1 MLVFFFFFEERWF
14 FEVEFF
20 FFLFF
25 PPPCSIIF
33 QGRQKSALHILVVSL
48 RFHRVL
54 TRARTFP
61 FPYRSSRSSL
71 LTRRRGAD
79 WRCKECVVFADKRNR
94 AKKKVDDQTLLR
106 RLFPLSP
113 RCLFRFRASS
123 AWFSLA
129 GESPCPEGCTLCC
142 PVTTFVSSSSSERA
156 VKRSSRFRKKS
167 FSPFDAEIAI
177 LQNLSTSSS
186 FLFFHSRESKLT
198 LSPSPKNYLKKTT
211 VGCAPSTLNEAPQE
225 ALGGKAAAGGGGGA
239 SAATATSTSFSTSS
253 SALTRANSR
262 SLRKQPSPVR
272 AVARLLS
279 RKSRVVGGSGAD
291 DDAEGVGAF
300 FLSKVNEPGVGGG
313 SFGLAEELWDC
324 LPMARAAAAA
334 EAAAAAAAAEAAAKN
349 AAEGASSSSA
359 RGSRSGAGG
368 VASPGSSSASSS
380 ARKGGSVAAASAD
393 GGGGGGTTPRGSFLS
408 LARDTLAGA
417 LSSPVASLSGSRPGT
432 VVDKEKEKQEAG
444 GEGEEDDEAREA
456 LTDEQLRERITTS
469 GGARALALPSAG
481 FAARHAFCSLRGF
494 YPETPDKR
502 NQDAV
507 CAHERFGGDPEAL
520 LLAVF
525 DGHGNH
531 GAACSQFAMD
541 ALPAA
546 LLADSL
552 CRDAPELA
560 LRDAAATANRAL
572 HASPIDDSLSGTTAL
587 VALLVKDRL
596 LVANVG
602 DSRAVVG
609 VARPPPPSG
618 SGGVAAVA
626 LSWDHTPFRRDEY
639 ERVLRAGARVLTLD
653 QMEGI
658 KDPSKPCWTSE
669 DADSAD
675 PPRLW
680 MPDALYPGTAFT
692 RSLGDAAAERIG
704 VIPDPE
710 VRPRTLTASDRFLVL
725 ASDGVWEFMSNQDVV
740 DLVASEEARGDPQR
754 ASVLLC
760 VEAYRRWLLNETR
773 TDDITAA
780 ILWFDGEPGS
790 NKRKKDGLDSSSSLN
805 GSASAEG
812 GASTVAAAI
821 QRASMVS
828 VCERERERER
838 ESR

>member
-1 MLVFFFFFEERWF
+1 M
-14 FEVEFF
+14 
-20 FFLFF
+20 
-25 PPPCSIIF
+25 
-33 QGRQKSALHILVVSL
+33 
-48 RFHRVL
+48 
-54 TRARTFP
+54 
-61 FPYRSSRSSL
+61 
-71 LTRRRGAD
+71 
-79 WRCKECVVFADKRNR
+79 
-94 AKKKVDDQTLLR
+94 
-106 RLFPLSP
+106 
-113 RCLFRFRASS
+113 
-123 AWFSLA
+123 
-129 GESPCPEGCTLCC
+129 
-142 PVTTFVSSSSSERA
+142 
-156 VKRSSRFRKKS
+156 
-167 FSPFDAEIAI
+167 
-177 LQNLSTSSS
+177 
-186 FLFFHSRESKLT
+186 
-198 LSPSPKNYLKKTT
+198 
-211 VGCAPSTLNEAPQE
+211 GCAPSTLRETPHD
-225 ALGGKAAAGGGGGA
+225 ALGGKAAAETTK
-239 SAATATSTSFSTSS
+239 AALSTSTSS
-253 SALTRANSR
+253 SLQRSNSR
-262 SLRKQPSPVR
+262 PLRKQPSPAR

-300 FLSKVNEPGVGGG
+300 FSRSLEPGVGGG

-324 LPMARAAAAA
+324 LPGARRARAAA
-334 EAAAAAAAAEAAAKN
+334 EAAAAASEAVAGAGATTVPAPPSDAASPVPFASSTAAA
-349 AAEGASSSSA
+349 
-359 RGSRSGAGG
+359 
-368 VASPGSSSASSS
+368 
-380 ARKGGSVAAASAD
+380 ARKGGSVAAAAAP
-393 GGGGGGTTPRGSFLS
+393 PRGSLLS
-408 LARDTLAGA
+408 QARDALAGA
-417 LSSPVASLSGSRPGT
+417 LSSPTASLSGSRPGT
-432 VVDKEKEKQEAG
+432 AAAARAAAAEAAA
-444 GEGEEDDEAREA
+444 EEEDDGAAREEA

-587 VALLVKDRL
+587 VALLVRDRL

-658 KDPSKPCWTSE
+658 KDASKPCWTSE
-669 DADSAD
+669 AADSAD

-710 VRPRTLTASDRFLVL
+710 VRPRALTPSDRFLIL
-725 ASDGVWEFMSNQDVV
+725 ASDGVWEFMSNQDTV

-754 ASVLLC
+754 ACVLLC
-760 VEAYRRWLLNETR
+760 VEAYRRWLRNETR

-780 ILWFDGEPGS
+780 VLWFDGEPGS
-790 NKRKKDGLDSSSSLN
+790 SKREN
-805 GSASAEG
+805 GSSVVEGAASAEDG
-812 GASTVAAAI
+812 GSTVAAAI
-821 QRASMVS
+821 QRASMV
-828 VCERERERER
+828 RETFVSFSLLFELPFFPPFEACLRNENLNKTHSISQNIMNTSKTGVRSSCRRRRGPRKRVIRGLKVEIPPADR
-838 ESR
+838 GTPACRPFFLFSGFLPSFFFSLQNVTCSLSPIVPPFCCSLEGCSLVLLQGGTRASKGKKRSGGR

>member
-1 MLVFFFFFEERWF
+1 M
-14 FEVEFF
+14 
-20 FFLFF
+20 
-25 PPPCSIIF
+25 
-33 QGRQKSALHILVVSL
+33 
-48 RFHRVL
+48 
-54 TRARTFP
+54 
-61 FPYRSSRSSL
+61 
-71 LTRRRGAD
+71 
-79 WRCKECVVFADKRNR
+79 
-94 AKKKVDDQTLLR
+94 
-106 RLFPLSP
+106 
-113 RCLFRFRASS
+113 
-123 AWFSLA
+123 
-129 GESPCPEGCTLCC
+129 
-142 PVTTFVSSSSSERA
+142 
-156 VKRSSRFRKKS
+156 
-167 FSPFDAEIAI
+167 
-177 LQNLSTSSS
+177 
-186 FLFFHSRESKLT
+186 
-198 LSPSPKNYLKKTT
+198 
-211 VGCAPSTLNEAPQE
+211 GCAPSTLNGTPQE
-225 ALGGKAAAGGGGGA
+225 ALGGKAAAGAGA
-239 SAATATSTSFSTSS
+239 TAATSAATATFST
-253 SALTRANSR
+253 LTRANSR
-262 SLRKQPSPVR
+262 SLRKQASPVR

-324 LPMARAAAAA
+324 LPGARARAAA
-334 EAAAAAAAAEAAAKN
+334 EAAAAAVAEAERDAAER
-349 AAEGASSSSA
+349 GSSSA
-359 RGSRSGAGG
+359 RGSRSGSAAAVAGT
-368 VASPGSSSASSS
+368 SPGFSVGGASSSS

-393 GGGGGGTTPRGSFLS
+393 GAAATTPRGGGSFLS
-408 LARDTLAGA
+408 LARDTLVAVA
-417 LSSPVASLSGSRPGT
+417 SPVASLTGSRPET
-432 VVDKEKEKQEAG
+432 AAAAADKETEQEGA
-444 GEGEEDDEAREA
+444 EGDDEASNREEA

-481 FAARHAFCSLRGF
+481 FASRHAFCSLRGF

-572 HASPIDDSLSGTTAL
+572 HSSPIDDSLSGTTAL

-658 KDPSKPCWTSE
+658 KDPAKPCWTSE

-710 VRPRTLTASDRFLVL
+710 VRPRTLSRNDRFLVL

-740 DLVASEEARGDPQR
+740 DLVASDEARGDPQR

-790 NKRKKDGLDSSSSLN
+790 NKDGKKEGGAAAGSN
-805 GSASAEG
+805 GSAAAAEG
-812 GASTVAAAI
+812 GGGASAVAAAI
-821 QRASMVS
+821 QRASMACAAAAGAGGDLGSAASGV
-828 VCERERERER
+828 
-838 ESR
+838 

>member
-1 MLVFFFFFEERWF
+1 
-14 FEVEFF
+14 
-20 FFLFF
+20 
-25 PPPCSIIF
+25 
-33 QGRQKSALHILVVSL
+33 
-48 RFHRVL
+48 
-54 TRARTFP
+54 
-61 FPYRSSRSSL
+61 
-71 LTRRRGAD
+71 
-79 WRCKECVVFADKRNR
+79 
-94 AKKKVDDQTLLR
+94 
-106 RLFPLSP
+106 
-113 RCLFRFRASS
+113 
-123 AWFSLA
+123 
-129 GESPCPEGCTLCC
+129 
-142 PVTTFVSSSSSERA
+142 
-156 VKRSSRFRKKS
+156 
-167 FSPFDAEIAI
+167 
-177 LQNLSTSSS
+177 
-186 FLFFHSRESKLT
+186 
-198 LSPSPKNYLKKTT
+198 
-211 VGCAPSTLNEAPQE
+211 VGCAPSTLNEARSNGNGDAA
-225 ALGGKAAAGGGGGA
+225 ALGGKAAAGAGA
-239 SAATATSTSFSTSS
+239 TTTSTSTSTPSLARS
-253 SALTRANSR
+253 NSR
-262 SLRKQPSPVR
+262 SLRKQPSPAR

-291 DDAEGVGAF
+291 ENDPEGVAAF
-300 FLSKVNEPGVGGG
+300 FSKSTEPGVGGG
-313 SFGLAEELWDC
+313 SFGLSEDLWDC
-324 LPMARAAAAA
+324 LPGAR
-334 EAAAAAAAAEAAAKN
+334 AAAAAAAAEANAAAA
-349 AAEGASSSSA
+349 AAEGSQSHGGASASSPMA
-359 RGSRSGAGG
+359 
-368 VASPGSSSASSS
+368 VASSSS

-393 GGGGGGTTPRGSFLS
+393 GGGASSGTTPRGSFLS

-432 VVDKEKEKQEAG
+432 AAAGKEEAELEQE
-444 GEGEEDDEAREA
+444 EEAREF

-587 VALLVKDRL
+587 VALLVRERL

-609 VARPPPPSG
+609 VARPPPPNG
-618 SGGVAAVA
+618 NGGVAAVA

-710 VRPRTLTASDRFLVL
+710 VRPRALTPSDRFLIL
-725 ASDGVWEFMSNQDVV
+725 ASDGVWEFMSNQDAV
-740 DLVASEEARGDPQR
+740 DLVSSEEARGDPQR
-754 ASVLLC
+754 ACVLLC
-760 VEAYRRWLLNETR
+760 VEAYKRWLENETR

-780 ILWFDGEPGS
+780 VLWFDGEPGS
-790 NKRKKDGLDSSSSLN
+790 IKSKKLGDNDASGSSVNGCGSGPVDG
-805 GSASAEG
+805 GSA
-812 GASTVAAAI
+812 VAAAI

-828 VCERERERER
+828 EGREVFCFLF
-838 ESR
+838 

>member
-1 MLVFFFFFEERWF
+1 M
-14 FEVEFF
+14 
-20 FFLFF
+20 
-25 PPPCSIIF
+25 
-33 QGRQKSALHILVVSL
+33 
-48 RFHRVL
+48 
-54 TRARTFP
+54 
-61 FPYRSSRSSL
+61 
-71 LTRRRGAD
+71 
-79 WRCKECVVFADKRNR
+79 
-94 AKKKVDDQTLLR
+94 
-106 RLFPLSP
+106 
-113 RCLFRFRASS
+113 
-123 AWFSLA
+123 
-129 GESPCPEGCTLCC
+129 
-142 PVTTFVSSSSSERA
+142 
-156 VKRSSRFRKKS
+156 
-167 FSPFDAEIAI
+167 
-177 LQNLSTSSS
+177 
-186 FLFFHSRESKLT
+186 
-198 LSPSPKNYLKKTT
+198 
-211 VGCAPSTLNEAPQE
+211 GCAPSTLNEPQPG
-225 ALGGKAAAGGGGGA
+225 LGGKAAAGA
-239 SAATATSTSFSTSS
+239 TTTATSLPSTSLPRS
-253 SALTRANSR
+253 NSR
-262 SLRKQPSPVR
+262 SFRKQPSPAR
-272 AVARLLS
+272 AVALLLS

-300 FLSKVNEPGVGGG
+300 FSRSHEPGVGAG
-313 SFGLAEELWDC
+313 SFGLSEDLWDC
-324 LPMARAAAAA
+324 LPGARAAASAEA
-334 EAAAAAAAAEAAAKN
+334 EAAAAAAAAERTTTAAPSSLRSGGGGGGGAAAP
-349 AAEGASSSSA
+349 EGSSA
-359 RGSRSGAGG
+359 L
-368 VASPGSSSASSS
+368 
-380 ARKGGSVAAASAD
+380 ARKGGSVAAASA
-393 GGGGGGTTPRGSFLS
+393 GGSGTGATPRGSFLS

-417 LSSPVASLSGSRPGT
+417 LCSPIAAFSDSRPGT
-432 VVDKEKEKQEAG
+432 ATGRG
-444 GEGEEDDEAREA
+444 GGREDLAPDLEEEEIREA
-456 LTDEQLRERITTS
+456 LTDEQFRERITTS

-481 FAARHAFCSLRGF
+481 FAARYAFCSLRGF

-507 CAHERFGGDPEAL
+507 CAHERFGGEPEAL

-552 CRDAPELA
+552 CKDAPELA

-587 VALLVKDRL
+587 VTLLVKDRL

-609 VARPPPPSG
+609 VARPPPPNG

-653 QMEGI
+653 QMEGL
-658 KDPSKPCWTSE
+658 KDPSRPCWTSE

-725 ASDGVWEFMSNQDVV
+725 ASDGVWEFMTNQEVV

-754 ASVLLC
+754 ACVLLC
-760 VEAYRRWLLNETR
+760 VEAFRRWLLNETR

-780 ILWFDGEPGS
+780 VLWFDGEPGA
-790 NKRKKDGLDSSSSLN
+790 NKSRNKDGGGASSSLKGASSADG
-805 GSASAEG
+805 GSA
-812 GASTVAAAI
+812 VAAAI

-828 VCERERERER
+828 PRKTERERERER
-838 ESR
+838 ESERARERARERERASERERAREDFLVSHFGFFFEGQTKHLIKLALFFLLSKLHFSNQNTSTGLRSGCRRRRGSRERGIGGLMTPKGHSGFSFQPFFFPRPRFPFFLSSFFFFPSHCKIQQASLVFFFFYDLFFETNLSIVTSCCCAEGGGGRIEKKEGVENDDKRGQ

>member
-1 MLVFFFFFEERWF
+1 M
-14 FEVEFF
+14 
-20 FFLFF
+20 
-25 PPPCSIIF
+25 
-33 QGRQKSALHILVVSL
+33 
-48 RFHRVL
+48 
-54 TRARTFP
+54 
-61 FPYRSSRSSL
+61 
-71 LTRRRGAD
+71 
-79 WRCKECVVFADKRNR
+79 
-94 AKKKVDDQTLLR
+94 
-106 RLFPLSP
+106 
-113 RCLFRFRASS
+113 
-123 AWFSLA
+123 
-129 GESPCPEGCTLCC
+129 
-142 PVTTFVSSSSSERA
+142 
-156 VKRSSRFRKKS
+156 
-167 FSPFDAEIAI
+167 
-177 LQNLSTSSS
+177 
-186 FLFFHSRESKLT
+186 
-198 LSPSPKNYLKKTT
+198 
-211 VGCAPSTLNEAPQE
+211 GCAPSTLRETPHDA
-225 ALGGKAAAGGGGGA
+225 ALGGKAAAGAVGA
-239 SAATATSTSFSTSS
+239 AATSS
-253 SALTRANSR
+253 SPPLTRVPSSR
-262 SLRKQPSPVR
+262 SLRKQPSPAR

-291 DDAEGVGAF
+291 DDPEGVGAF
-300 FLSKVNEPGVGGG
+300 FSKSAEPGVGGG

-324 LPMARAAAAA
+324 LPGARARAAA
-334 EAAAAAAAAEAAAKN
+334 EAAAAAVAEASAGATSPISPS
-349 AAEGASSSSA
+349 GASA
-359 RGSRSGAGG
+359 A
-368 VASPGSSSASSS
+368 ASSS
-380 ARKGGSVAAASAD
+380 ARKGGSVAAAAAASAD
-393 GGGGGGTTPRGSFLS
+393 GSAASPRGPSFLS

-432 VVDKEKEKQEAG
+432 AAAAAAGKETRDLTSPRQE
-444 GEGEEDDEAREA
+444 EQEDEVKEA

-481 FAARHAFCSLRGF
+481 FDARHAFCSLRGF

-609 VARPPPPSG
+609 VARPPPPNG
-618 SGGVAAVA
+618 NGGVAAVA

-710 VRPRTLTASDRFLVL
+710 VRPRALTSSDRFLVL

-740 DLVASEEARGDPQR
+740 DLVSSEEARGDPQR
-754 ASVLLC
+754 ACVLLC

-780 ILWFDGEPGS
+780 VLWFDGEPGS
-790 NKRKKDGLDSSSSLN
+790 RKSKSKADSNSLN
-805 GSASAEG
+805 GSAPADGGSA
-812 GASTVAAAI
+812 VAAAI
-821 QRASMVS
+821 QRASMVRVREKTS
-828 VCERERERER
+828 PPPPPPFFFFFEARCLSKGAGNEKLKSSLFRSRGTRFLPNTKKQNTSNQTGVRSGCRRRRGPRERVVRGLKF
-838 ESR
+838 SVFFLFFLSLLSSFFFLLFFPSTM